1 MKHGR
6 ADYNRRI
13 VDLDGIIPND
23 EPVFLIRGRD
33 PASVAGARAYAQA
46 VSDLGGDPRVVARAR
61 DQADAMEAYQRT
73 HATKMPD

>member
-1 MKHGR
+1 MRHGR
-6 ADYNRRI
+6 PDYNRRI
-13 VDLDGIIPND
+13 VDLDGKIPED

-46 VSDLGGDPRVVARAR
+46 VADMGGDPRVVARAR

-73 HATKMPD
+73 HPTRMPD